1 MRTRCRPGANVLT
14 EHKHKHKH
22 QHKQHEHLH
31 AEELT
36 STIHAGD
43 PRA

>member
-1 MRTRCRPGANVLT
+1 MRTRCRPGAKVLT
-14 EHKHKHKH
+14 EHKHKHQH
-22 QHKQHEHLH
+22 QQHEHLH
-31 AEELT
+31 AEELS